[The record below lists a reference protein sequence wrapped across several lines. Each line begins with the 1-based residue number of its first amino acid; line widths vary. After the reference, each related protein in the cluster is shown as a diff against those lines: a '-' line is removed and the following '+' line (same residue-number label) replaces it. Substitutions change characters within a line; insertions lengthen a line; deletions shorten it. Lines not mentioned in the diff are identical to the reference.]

1 MKFDIVFENLEGIE
15 YCLTYK
21 VYDTDI
27 AVRWFNALVEQC
39 EKNNTIAEP
48 DRLYN
53 FPDKMWTEDK
63 IVNELNS
70 CIDII
75 NQRTQAI
82 QHTAYVGMPQEQ
94 LNHLH
99 HYFENLRGGVLSPA
113 DYWNNANLEEREALE
128 RYNVIIHRAENF
140 YSNQQVSNF
149 HPRIVCRFIDKKR
162 YSMLDDDYAYFT
174 LARKFGEVYINYCEV
189 GKPLYDVYKDGD
201 DIVGED
207 NIRPLR
213 YYSCDFNTYFFN
225 RSQNNVDKFLQG
237 MNDWWDQNNNYLT
250 ALGFTKGDPKNA
262 LGNIPVA
269 MIETSKSNQ
278 EIINDLCNYNSM
290 KRVEVYE

>member
-1 MKFDIVFENLEGIE
+1 
-15 YCLTYK
+15 
-21 VYDTDI
+21 
-27 AVRWFNALVEQC
+27 
-39 EKNNTIAEP
+39 
-48 DRLYN
+48 
-53 FPDKMWTEDK
+53 
-63 IVNELNS
+63 
-70 CIDII
+70 
-75 NQRTQAI
+75 
-82 QHTAYVGMPQEQ
+82 
-94 LNHLH
+94 
-99 HYFENLRGGVLSPA
+99 
-113 DYWNNANLEEREALE
+113 
-128 RYNVIIHRAENF
+128 
-140 YSNQQVSNF
+140 
-149 HPRIVCRFIDKKR
+149 
-162 YSMLDDDYAYFT
+162 MLDDDYTHFT

-269 MIETSKSNQ
+269 MLETSKSNQ

>member
-1 MKFDIVFENLEGIE
+1 MKFSIVFTNSLDQE
-15 YCLTYK
+15 YALKYN
-21 VYDTDI
+21 VYNTPS
-27 AVRWFNALVEQC
+27 AVRWFRSLVEQVSID
-39 EKNNTIAEP
+39 NTVAEP

-53 FPDKMWTEDK
+53 FPNNTWTEDK

-75 NQRTQAI
+75 NQRTQVI

-113 DYWNNANLEEREALE
+113 EYWNNATFEEKEALE

-140 YSNQQVSNF
+140 YHNQQKSSF
-149 HPRIVCRFIDKKR
+149 YPRIVCRFKDRTR
-162 YSMLDDDYAYFT
+162 YNILDEDYQYFT
-174 LARKFGEVYINYCEV
+174 LTRKFGEVYINYCEV

-201 DIVGED
+201 NIVGED

-213 YYSCDFNTYFFN
+213 YYSCDFTAYFHN
-225 RSQNNVDKFLQG
+225 RSQDSVDKFLQG
-237 MNDWWDQNNNYLT
+237 MNNWWDQNNNYLS
-250 ALGFTKGDPKNA
+250 ALGFTKDDPKNA
-262 LGNIPVA
+262 IGNIPVA
-269 MIETSKSNQ
+269 MLETSKSNQ